1 MIEKNGILS
10 STAETY
16 VDAVMGLLPDIFADV
31 EKIGLLIAAKYTT
44 DPEPIW
50 RRLELL
56 DKPFQAGGKEEWKT
70 SPGWTYI
77 KLARIELQDLTILEQ
92 SKNQFTKSRASI
104 IRPITDSGMWS
115 DENARHFA
123 AQVDITSSKT
133 HLCMNQA
140 GLSNNTSGRLAL
152 EVRSLADLA
161 TSAKSPS
168 TWLHAAQLAH
178 GPGPARYYA
187 VLSLEDLA
195 LKLGTTLGEARLAGE
210 CTLFAMIEGPCNIN
224 IIALGDL
231 GDYRDPAIPVAAL
244 KESGLSV
251 NDGDFETKMCLL
263 DLGYNGKPLNE
274 RLIAN

>member
-1 MIEKNGILS
+1 MIEKNGIMS
-10 STAETY
+10 TTAETY

-50 RRLELL
+50 RRLKLL
-56 DKPFQAGGKEEWKT
+56 DRPFRAGGKEEWKS

-77 KLARIELQDLTILEQ
+77 KLARVELQDLTILEQ
-92 SKNQFTKSRASI
+92 SKNQFTKSRAAI
-104 IRPITDSGMWS
+104 IRPITISGMWS

-123 AQVDITSSKT
+123 AQKDITSSTT

-152 EVRSLADLA
+152 EVKSLADLA
-161 TSAKSPS
+161 VSEKSPS

-178 GPGPARYYA
+178 GRGPARYYA

-195 LKLGTTLGEARLAGE
+195 LELGTTIGEARLAGE
-210 CTLFAMIEGPCNIN
+210 CTLFAMIEGPCNVN

-231 GDYRDPAIPVAAL
+231 DQYRDPEVPVAAL
-244 KESGLSV
+244 RQSGLSV
-251 NDGDFETKMCLL
+251 DEGDIETKTCLL
-263 DLGYNGKPLNE
+263 DLHYDGKPFPE
-274 RLIAN
+274 RLIAD